1 MEDSDEERL
10 DSGTTSKTKKAN
22 RKEERE
28 DKVSDTLNQ
37 LREKHGNS
45 FTPMQCRIWSE
56 MVVGEVHSRL
66 DDPPNTSM
74 FMRAG
79 GASVTKTDPNN
90 MAQALTQAAS
100 QMSTAIATVLS
111 PPPATQHA
119 SGCAHGRGSSPVIE
133 SQSECYQQLS
143 ELNNLKLNGIISD
156 EEYCSEKD
164 AIMEILSTL
173 KASGRV

>member
-1 MEDSDEERL
+1 MFGRTSKGAPKIIWCDRLKDYSQKRKRNQTPQSDEDSEKERL
-10 DSGTTSKTKKAN
+10 DGVTTSKTKKAN

-79 GASVTKTDPNN
+79 GASVTKKDPNSR
-90 MAQALTQAAS
+90 AQALTRAAS
-100 QMSTAIATVLS
+100 RMGAAIAMAPS
-111 PPPATQHA
+111 PPPVTQSA
-119 SGCAHGRGSSPVIE
+119 SGCAHELGSSPAKVIE
-133 SQSECYQQLS
+133 S
-143 ELNNLKLNGIISD
+143 
-156 EEYCSEKD
+156 
-164 AIMEILSTL
+164 
-173 KASGRV
+173 